1 MVVRRILPGELKSD
15 LFSSFIRHQ
24 IVTDCWRRE
33 GQNWVIRRDAFIDD
47 WSDDDYAALLDELRD
62 VMASGRTVIG
72 AFVQGTLKG
81 FAAIDGCLRGSSAQ
95 YADLAELH
103 VSEDMR
109 RQGIGRLLF
118 REAVSAAARMGAEKL
133 YISAHSAAETQAFY
147 RGLGCLDA
155 REILQFHA
163 DKEPYDCQLEYLLD
177 HDSNRS

>member
-1 MVVRRILPGELKSD
+1 
-15 LFSSFIRHQ
+15 
-24 IVTDCWRRE
+24 
-33 GQNWVIRRDAFIDD
+33 
-47 WSDDDYAALLDELRD
+47 
-62 VMASGRTVIG
+62 
-72 AFVQGTLKG
+72 
-81 FAAIDGCLRGSSAQ
+81 
-95 YADLAELH
+95 
-103 VSEDMR
+103 MR

-147 RGLGCLDA
+147 RGLGGCLDA

>member
-1 MVVRRILPGELKSD
+1 MVVRRILPSELKSD

-72 AFVQGTLKG
+72 AFVRGTLKG

-133 YISAHSAAETQAFY
+133 YISTHSAAETQAFY